1 MAVLT
6 NTVLTSDVASAL
18 NIEFAKRF
26 NGEVNDLARILGI
39 VTPETMTA
47 GTTLY
52 QYTVTGSLNPASA
65 SRAEGDEVPLSK
77 YGLTIANMDSL
88 KPIPY
93 RKLTTAEAVLKAGV
107 TNAVLREDAKM
118 LADIRNTIVTDFIT
132 GLNTGTGTA
141 DGTTLQDALAQSD
154 AVIQDAMETN
164 HDSYGR
170 LIHIVNPFDIA
181 DYLGKANITTQ
192 TAFGMTY
199 LESFVG
205 IENVLVTNKVEKG
218 NIIVTPSENLHLF
231 NVDFASLAAAGL
243 PYQTVESGFIGV
255 SHEPSYERFGVITN
269 AATGVKF
276 YAEVLDYIV
285 KATITPA
292 P

>member
-1 MAVLT
+1 MAVLP

-26 NGEVNDLARILGI
+26 DGEVNDLARILGI
-39 VTPETMTA
+39 VTPEIMAA

-52 QYTVTGSLNPASA
+52 QVTVTGSLNAASET
-65 SRAEGDEVPLSK
+65 RAEGDEVPLSK
-77 YGLTIANMDSL
+77 YGTTIANMDSL
-88 KPIPY
+88 TPTPY
-93 RKLTTAEAVLKAGV
+93 RKLTTGEAILKAGV
-107 TNAVLREDAKM
+107 TNAVLREDNKM
-118 LADIRNTIVTDFIT
+118 IKDMRNNVVSDFFT

-141 DGTTLQDALAQSD
+141 TGTTLQDALAQSD
-154 AVIQDAMETN
+154 AKIQDAMETN
-164 HDSYGR
+164 HDSAGR
-170 LIHIVNPFDIA
+170 MVHFVNMFDIA

-199 LESFVG
+199 LESFLG
-205 IENVLVTNKVEKG
+205 IENVLVTNKVAKG
-218 NIIVTPSENLHLF
+218 TVISTPSENLHLYGI
-231 NVDFASLAAAGL
+231 DFATLAAAGL
-243 PYQTVESGFIGV
+243 PYQTMEGGFIGV
-255 SHEPSYERFGVITN
+255 NHEPTYERFGVITN

-285 KATITPA
+285 KASIVPA